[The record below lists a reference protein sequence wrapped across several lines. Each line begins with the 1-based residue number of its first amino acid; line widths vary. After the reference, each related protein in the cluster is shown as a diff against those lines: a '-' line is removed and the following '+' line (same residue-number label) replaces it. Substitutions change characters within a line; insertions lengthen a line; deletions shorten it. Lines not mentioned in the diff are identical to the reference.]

1 MHAVTFESTQKHHAR
16 AYACVLLYCD
26 QVGGTLK
33 MAVDQQDLVVYK
45 ESPLPDLQHGGCMH
59 DTRSISVFCLNPC
72 VCVYPRLF
80 PSPRPRVGGTLKMA
94 VDQQDLV
101 VYKESPGTPEPPP
114 EVREDVRV
122 FERNLTYCSAPMFG
136 AIDTQRLLEWI
147 EFHRSIH
154 GVDYLRMYDAGAMD
168 DDVMAALRPYLRAG
182 IMDITDIK
190 GPALYDTWSYAQVLM
205 VNDCAL
211 RSRQLTRWVLFMD
224 VDEYIH
230 VVEPPHSLL
239 VFLNSVPAIPWLSFG
254 SLTFPLDICGK
265 IQEAGWEP
273 WAVEQLVFREP
284 VPHCKEP
291 TKYYRCV
298 CVGAQVIL
306 QVISAQVRVPH
317 CKEPTKYY
325 RCVCVSAQ
333 VILQVNSA
341 QVIVPHC
348 KEPTKYYRC
357 VCVGAQ
363 VILQVISAQ
372 VRVPHCKEPTKYY
385 RCVCVS
391 AQVIL
396 QVNSAQVIVPHCKEP
411 TKYYRCVCVSAQV
424 ILQVNSAQVIVPHCK
439 EPTKYYRCVCVGAQV
454 ILQVISAQVRV
465 PHCKEP
471 TKYYSTGAADPAVYD
486 LNPPEPPSTPLSFP
500 FTTLSPL
507 SPCFLPSHY
516 HSRDACLK
524 WDGHRT
530 YAVNPWA
537 AQLPQIQHLYDL
549 NATPPPP
556 FLSPCHSCDA
566 CLKWDG
572 HRKYVVNPRTAQ
584 VLQIHRVKSSSL
596 VVRSAAC
603 DAQMSFGGGGGESQS
618 SSGTSGSQQATQQKQ
633 SAPNVAK
640 LDMGGTG
647 FPPRDDDG
655 GGGGGGGGGGRF
667 WWGFGF

>member
-1 MHAVTFESTQKHHAR
+1 MLEMRKQNFDGSSSKEGFIQFSAYRITPSRMVAMGLMPLTHHDVITAQHCWWEAANGQWTDGAISVKFPGEHHAR
-16 AYACVLLYCD
+16 AYECVLLYCD
-26 QVGGTLK
+26 LQRPVSSMVGGTLK
-33 MAVDQQDLVVYK
+33 MAVDQQDLVV
-45 ESPLPDLQHGGCMH
+45 
-59 DTRSISVFCLNPC
+59 F
-72 VCVYPRLF
+72 
-80 PSPRPRVGGTLKMA
+80 
-94 VDQQDLV
+94 
-101 VYKESPGTPEPPP
+101 KESPGTPEPPP

-147 EFHRSIH
+147 EFHRSVH

-291 TKYYRCV
+291 TKYY
-298 CVGAQVIL
+298 
-306 QVISAQVRVPH
+306 
-317 CKEPTKYY
+317 
-325 RCVCVSAQ
+325 
-333 VILQVNSA
+333 
-341 QVIVPHC
+341 
-348 KEPTKYYRC
+348 
-357 VCVGAQ
+357 
-363 VILQVISAQ
+363 
-372 VRVPHCKEPTKYY
+372 
-385 RCVCVS
+385 
-391 AQVIL
+391 
-396 QVNSAQVIVPHCKEP
+396 
-411 TKYYRCVCVSAQV
+411 
-424 ILQVNSAQVIVPHCK
+424 
-439 EPTKYYRCVCVGAQV
+439 
-454 ILQVISAQVRV
+454 
-465 PHCKEP
+465 
-471 TKYYSTGAADPAVYD
+471 
-486 LNPPEPPSTPLSFP
+486 
-500 FTTLSPL
+500 
-507 SPCFLPSHY
+507 
-516 HSRDACLK
+516 SR
-524 WDGHRT
+524 
-530 YAVNPWA
+530 
-537 AQLPQIQHLYDL
+537 
-549 NATPPPP
+549 
-556 FLSPCHSCDA
+556 DA

-572 HRKYVVNPRTAQ
+572 HRKYVVNPRAAQ
-584 VLQIHRVKSSSL
+584 VLQIHRVYELNPAYDANAPPDATAAASAQAAAALLATSGREEGNSDDNGNSTGNSTSVGAHSGAASTGKLIPVDDVQGLLIGIQHSIRPPAILLLTKNHETSQNNSRPSPVLRRGKNASL
-596 VVRSAAC
+596 VVCAAAC
-603 DAQMSFGGGGGESQS
+603 DTQMSSGGGGESQS

-667 WWGFGF
+667 